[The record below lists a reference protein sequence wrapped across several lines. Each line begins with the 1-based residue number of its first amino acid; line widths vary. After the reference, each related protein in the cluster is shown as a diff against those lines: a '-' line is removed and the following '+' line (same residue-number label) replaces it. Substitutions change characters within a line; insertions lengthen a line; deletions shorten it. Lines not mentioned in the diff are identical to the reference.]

1 MKCLNCL
8 KIWHNSDNCI
18 NWPIIQFLVL
28 GESSFSNPYVCL
40 SVILSIYLSF
50 YLSIIQ
56 KVYLSIYL
64 SIYIYIYVVNSVLL
78 KLRPELYLSRYK
90 HNFLAFF
97 MKFFFAG
104 ITFWMKSL
112 KQTKLVSIF
121 SQFLYLSNPTFN
133 MTHLLYT
140 QTTQPYAK
148 YCCQNTIH
156 NTLRCLVAIIYIYLV
171 NQ

>member
-1 MKCLNCL
+1 MYKLADHS
-8 KIWHNSDNCI
+8 ISGAWG
-18 NWPIIQFLVL
+18 IQLFK
-28 GESSFSNPYVCL
+28 PVCL
-40 SVILSIYLSF
+40 SICHSIYLSIF
-50 YLSIIQ
+50 LSIYHS
-56 KVYLSIYL
+56 KSLFVYLSIYL
-64 SIYIYIYVVNSVLL
+64 HIYIYVVNSVLL